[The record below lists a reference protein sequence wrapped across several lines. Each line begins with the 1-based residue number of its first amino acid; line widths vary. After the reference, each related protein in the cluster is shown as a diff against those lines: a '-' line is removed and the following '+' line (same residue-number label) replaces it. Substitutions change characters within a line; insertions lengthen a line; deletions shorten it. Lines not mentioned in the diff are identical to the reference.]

1 MAKKRGANGTGTMHY
16 DKKRDLYIY
25 RITVGLN
32 EDGHLQR
39 KSFSGKTQEA
49 VLEKVREWERSG
61 SFVSL
66 DPDIKMKEWADLW
79 FAEYSQKIEEST
91 ASTYKY
97 TLAHIIKA
105 FGHKKVSA
113 MRAVDIERYLGEM
126 ATQYSSSQCG
136 KLRTML
142 NQILRKAEANEL
154 INKNPVPLAD
164 RTNYRRMGQK
174 RKKKKD
180 AYTADEVTALMK
192 GLPNTRIGHSIR
204 LMLGTGI
211 SMQELLGLSSFDITQ
226 DGSRISVRRAVKL
239 KDGSKM
245 YIGEVKAENR
255 DRDVA
260 IPPSVQPSARF
271 LRENASGFVLS
282 GKGENMPLHPT
293 TYRKFYRSAISQV
306 KDVRVLTPHCCRHT
320 YISHLEDKGVDFAV
334 IQALSGQSTQ
344 AATIS
349 YIHAQSPAIAAAV
362 GSIEAL
368 LTGKE

>member
-1 MAKKRGANGTGTMHY
+1 MHY
-16 DKKRDLYIY
+16 DDKRDLYIY
-25 RITVGLN
+25 RLTVGRN
-32 EDGHLQR
+32 DSGQPVR
-39 KSFSGKTQEA
+39 KSFSGKTQEI
-49 VLEKVREWERSG
+49 VIEKVSEWERRG

-66 DPDIKMKEWADLW
+66 DPDIAMKEWAEMW

-97 TLAHIIKA
+97 TLAHIVKT

-126 ATQYSSSQCG
+126 ATQYSTSQCG

-154 INKNPVPLAD
+154 ITKNPVPLAD

-192 GLPNTRIGHSIR
+192 GLQDTRIGHSIR

-226 DGSRISVRRAVKL
+226 DGSRISVRRTVKL

-255 DRDVA
+255 ERDVA
-260 IPPSVQPSARF
+260 VPPSVQSSARF

-282 GKGENMPLHPT
+282 GKGENMPLQPT
-293 TYRKFYRSAISQV
+293 TYRKFYRSAINQIEN
-306 KDVRVLTPHCCRHT
+306 VRVLTPHCCRHT
-320 YISHLEDKGVDFAV
+320 YINAHTDFAV

-344 AATIS
+344 SATIS
-349 YIHAQSPAIAAAV
+349 YIHPQSPSVTAAV
-362 GSIEAL
+362 GTIEAL
-368 LTGKE
+368 LTGKKMPLAHNRKSEK